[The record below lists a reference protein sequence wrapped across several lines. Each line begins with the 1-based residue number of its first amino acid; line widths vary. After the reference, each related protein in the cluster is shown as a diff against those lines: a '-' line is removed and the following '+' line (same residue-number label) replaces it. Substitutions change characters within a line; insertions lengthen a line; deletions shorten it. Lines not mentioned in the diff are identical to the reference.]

1 MRISDRGIQLIK
13 HFEGVRYR
21 PYRCAAGLYTV
32 GVGHLIGD
40 GKSLPT
46 EWNRTFTEDEVNAL
60 LRSDIARF
68 ELGVSRMLSQV
79 RVKQC
84 VFDVCVSFSF
94 NHGLGLFQRSTF
106 RQEIIRGN
114 EKGAVD
120 SLLKYCKARV
130 NGVLKEVRGLKLR
143 REAEAKMFLANY

>member
-1 MRISDRGIQLIK
+1 MRTSEKGIKIIV
-13 HFEGVRYR
+13 HHEGIRNR
-21 PYRCAAGLYTV
+21 PYRCPAGLWTV

-40 GKSLPT
+40 GKSLP
-46 EWNRTFTEDEVNAL
+46 ESWNRTFTEDEVNAL

-68 ELGVSRMLSQV
+68 ELGVSRMLSKV

-84 VFDVCVSFSF
+84 IFDVCVSFSF
-94 NHGLGLFQRSTF
+94 NHGLGLFQASTF

-143 REAEAKMFLANY
+143 REAEAKMFKSGY